1 MFLAGLISMPGKWH
15 RRVGK
20 ALAQKINK
28 LKKNKEKDRE
38 ALLWSQMAPIRLHT
52 SHVASTK
59 WLKHL

>member
-1 MFLAGLISMPGKWH
+1 MPGKWH